1 MASVPFTFSAC
12 VKLFCENREGPEAV
26 GLTSLLTSLYLL
38 IEVKT
43 FDAMCR
49 ELATTVYATYWTT
62 AYPGPQL
69 RISNPLV
76 GLNCR
81 YVKAGRWGRGWGVCV
96 LRTAYYAVRL
106 KIGS

>member
-26 GLTSLLTSLYLL
+26 GLTSLYLL

-76 GLNCR
+76 GLKV
-81 YVKAGRWGRGWGVCV
+81 YSWDMESS
-96 LRTAYYAVRL
+96 TAL
-106 KIGS
+106 ES